1 MYPAKRRPNIV
12 FIVLDT
18 HRLDRLGC
26 YGYPRGTSPNLDAF
40 ANGATLFERAV
51 APAQWTIPSHA
62 SMFTGEPPSTHM
74 TVQSSD
80 ALDPRFKTLAEHL
93 RSRGYQTAGFCNNP
107 LVGVINNGFKRGFD
121 TFFNYGGAIP
131 SKPAKQSTGLFSP
144 LNGVWERYTQV
155 LRKISYPIQ
164 NAFANS
170 DRLFEVSVNPFW
182 VPLWTRFAHFKGDTQ
197 ESVRDATR
205 FVREGMA
212 SDDDRP
218 QFLFINLMETH
229 LPYSAPD
236 NFVKTFAPILREERE
251 ALDFM
256 RVFNTQALHWITP
269 MAEPYSSL
277 EAQTLSDMYDAE
289 VAYQDHVLAQLL
301 AALDEPEHRDNTM
314 VIFVADHG
322 EVLGEH
328 QMMGHAFG
336 VYQELVRV
344 LMLIRFPGQMAG
356 KRISTPVSAT
366 HLFHTALDVAG
377 VEEYETH
384 YSPAVDVRSQ
394 SLTRESSQSDKSA
407 PVVFSEAYAPE
418 HALKITETH
427 KPDLIEPFSCRASQW
442 AVYQDGY
449 RLVRV
454 EDVTDELFTVEADA
468 PLEIRRLEDEAKRE
482 RMQYMN
488 GQLKQ
493 FLEKAQAHRLDGEAR
508 GKTDLENEMVRQR
521 LRNLGY
527 LE

>member
-40 ANGATLFERAV
+40 ANGATLFESAV

-80 ALDPRFKTLAEHL
+80 VLDPRFKTLAEHL
-93 RSRGYQTAGFCNNP
+93 RSQGYQTAGFCNNP
-107 LVGVINNGFKRGFD
+107 LVGVINNGFTRGFD

-131 SKPAKQSTGLFSP
+131 SKPAKQSTGLLSP
-144 LNGVWERYTQV
+144 LRGVWERYTQV

-164 NAFANS
+164 NAVANS
-170 DRLFEVSVNPFW
+170 ERLFEISVNPFW

-197 ESVRDATR
+197 ESVRDAAR
-205 FVREGMA
+205 FVKEGMA
-212 SDDDRP
+212 LGDDQP

-256 RVFNTQALHWITP
+256 RVFNTRALHWITP
-269 MAEPYSSL
+269 MAEPFSSL

-301 AALDEPEHRDNTM
+301 TALDEPEHRDNTM

-344 LMLIRFPGQMAG
+344 LLLIRFPGQMAG
-356 KRISTPVSAT
+356 KRIGTPVSAT

-384 YSPAVDVRSQ
+384 YSPAVDVGSQ
-394 SLTRESSQSDKSA
+394 SLTRESSQSDKSPPA
-407 PVVFSEAYAPE
+407 VFSEAYAPE
-418 HALKITETH
+418 HALKITESR
-427 KPDLIEPFSCRASQW
+427 KPDLIEPFNCRASQW
-442 AVYQDGY
+442 AIYQDGHK
-449 RLVRV
+449 LVKV
-454 EDVTDELFTVEADA
+454 EDAHDELFAVEADP
-468 PLEIRRLEDEAKRE
+468 PLEIRRLDDGAKGE
-482 RMQYMN
+482 RRQTLN
-488 GQLKQ
+488 AQLEL
-493 FLEKAQAHRLDGEAR
+493 FLEKAQAYRLDGGAR
-508 GKTDLENEMVRQR
+508 GKTDMENEMVRQR

>member
-1 MYPAKRRPNIV
+1 MSPAQRQPNIV
-12 FIVLDT
+12 VIVLDT

-26 YGYPRGTSPNLDAF
+26 YGYWRATSPNLDAF
-40 ANGATLFERAV
+40 AEKATLFENAI

-74 TVQSSD
+74 TIQSSD
-80 ALDPRFKTLAEHL
+80 VLDPRFKTLAQLL
-93 RSRGYQTAGFCNNP
+93 RVRGYRTAGFCNNP
-107 LVGVINNGFKRGFD
+107 LVGVINNGLKRGFD
-121 TFFNYGGAIP
+121 TFYNYGGAIP
-131 SKPAKQSTGLFSP
+131 SKPARPSQGLFAP
-144 LNGVWERYTQV
+144 FNQVWERYTQV
-155 LRKISYPIQ
+155 LRRISYPIQ

-170 DRLFEVSVNPFW
+170 DRLFEASLNPLW

-197 ESVRDATR
+197 GSLRDATR
-205 FVREGMA
+205 FVKEDMA
-212 SDDDRP
+212 SGLGQP
-218 QFLFINLMETH
+218 HFLFVNLMETH

-236 NFVKTFAPILREERE
+236 NFVKTFAPTLRDERE

-269 MAEPYSSL
+269 MAEPFSSL

-289 VAYQDHVLAQLL
+289 VAYQDHLL
-301 AALDEPEHRDNTM
+301 AELLTVLDEPVHRAHTM

-336 VYQELVRV
+336 VYQELIRV
-344 LMLIRFPGQMAG
+344 LLFVRFPGQTVGRRVTA
-356 KRISTPVSAT
+356 PVSARR
-366 HLFHTALDVAG
+366 LFHTALDIAG

-394 SLTRESSQSDKSA
+394 SLAREASDSDSSLSVA
-407 PVVFSEAYAPE
+407 FSEAYAPE
-418 HALKITETH
+418 HALKIARAH
-427 KPDLIEPFSCRASQW
+427 KPHLIKPFSCHATHW
-442 AVYQDGY
+442 AVYQDGHK
-449 RLVRV
+449 LVRV
-454 EDVTDELFTVEADA
+454 EGVGDELFALGA
-468 PLEIRRLEDEAKRE
+468 PPLEVHPLEGGVDSE
-482 RMQYMN
+482 RMAHLT
-488 GQLKQ
+488 GQLKL
-493 FLEKAQAHRLDGEAR
+493 FLEKAQAHRLDAGTRDEA
-508 GKTDLENEMVRQR
+508 DLENEVLRQR